1 MRKSKFALD
10 VEEKLK
16 MVLGGMQEEAP
27 VEEGDSID
35 SDDFDFEAKIN
46 ANKELIKMHRLKK

>member
-1 MRKSKFALD
+1 MTKSKFALD

-16 MVLGGMQEEAP
+16 LVLGGMQGEP
-27 VEEGDSID
+27 TVEEGDSVD

-46 ANKELIKMHRLKK
+46 ANKELIKMNRMKK